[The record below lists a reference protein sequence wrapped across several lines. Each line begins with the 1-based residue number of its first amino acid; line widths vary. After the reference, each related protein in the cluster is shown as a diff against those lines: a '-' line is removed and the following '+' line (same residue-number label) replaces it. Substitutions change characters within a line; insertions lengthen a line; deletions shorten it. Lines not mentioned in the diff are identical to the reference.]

1 MNLEGKNIEAYFI
14 SLDYSK
20 IREHFPAGVDYI
32 TQYKNNAAK
41 ICATILPS
49 VEKGAMIHNGGCL
62 NNYGVKHINTVIRRV
77 TSLVES
83 NGLELSFYEIYVLL
97 MAIHLHDIGN
107 ITGREDHEQKIF
119 DISETVANIDYKD
132 AVEQD
137 CIIDI
142 AESHGGDYSNIAE
155 LNVEEMVLGI
165 PVNKKKIGSLLRL
178 ADEISDDYD
187 RADEALLKSGKLPD
201 YSVIFHLFSYSLK
214 TVKFDNAGKS
224 ILNHFRINESD
235 LKSKLKKPKKDGS
248 IIEIYFIE
256 EIYERTMKTFR
267 EAIFCSKYLCP
278 HIMIDKV
285 RVAIEIVLEEKD
297 SHNRVKKK
305 FINYDIHDNGYI
317 LLDFGNLCP
326 DIASLTGEKLAEQLI
341 NKTFEDVNPRTK

>member
-1 MNLEGKNIEAYFI
+1 MNLEDKNIEDYFL

-32 TQYKNNAAK
+32 VQYKNNADK
-41 ICATILPS
+41 ICTIILPS

-62 NNYGVKHINTVIRRV
+62 NNHGVKHIKTVIRRV
-77 TSLVES
+77 SSLVES
-83 NGLELSFYEIYVLL
+83 SGLDLSFYEIYVLL

-119 DISETVANIDYKD
+119 DISETIAKIDYKD

-142 AESHGGDYSNIAE
+142 AESHGGSYGNIIE

-165 PVNKKKIGSLLRL
+165 TVNKKKIGALLRL

-187 RADEALLKSGKLPD
+187 RADEALLKLGELPEQ
-201 YSVIFHLFSYSLK
+201 SMIFHLFSYSLK
-214 TVKFDNAGKS
+214 TVKFDHAGRS
-224 ILNHFRINESD
+224 ILNHFRVNESD
-235 LKSKLKKPKKDGS
+235 LKSKFKKPLKDGS
-248 IIEIYFIE
+248 LIDVYFIE

-285 RVAIEIVLEEKD
+285 RVAIEIVLEEKAAY
-297 SHNRVKKK
+297 NKVKKK
-305 FINYDIHDNGYI
+305 YINYDIHDNGYM
-317 LLDFGNLCP
+317 LLEFKSLCP
-326 DIASLTGEKLAEQLI
+326 KIASLTGDRLAEQLT
-341 NKTFEDVNPRTK
+341 NKTFEDVNSRTK